1 MLSTPHHRYQ
11 NESVILSLF
20 CSLFFSI
27 IDNLSLSISLSVRP
41 HYPLVSNIW
50 SPTKAHSK
58 PPTICFSISSCFS
71 CLPSRTIFI
80 LGPRASFLSLSCHIP
95 LYLISHIQLSFPIF
109 LSFSCNLSLI
119 HISLSLLSPVH
130 TGVSL
135 IWTCWEIVVQQFSV
149 STQGGTKCFQNHW
162 KCGPC

>member
-1 MLSTPHHRYQ
+1 MGSTPHHRYQ

-41 HYPLVSNIW
+41 HYLLVSNIW
-50 SPTKAHSK
+50 SPTTAHSK

-95 LYLISHIQLSFPIF
+95 LYLISHIQLSFSIF

-130 TGVSL
+130 TGC
-135 IWTCWEIVVQQFSV
+135 T
-149 STQGGTKCFQNHW
+149 T
-162 KCGPC
+162 